1 MGETVNFTEFDHILC
16 IQSVK
21 LHLKKHGLTMCCCLY
36 FEGLVISEI
45 GNLNVKT
52 MNRNMLF
59 LKLKGSSPISW
70 SLDKKPNGMTIDER
84 TGLLQWENAMATLT
98 NYTIKV
104 TATNIIGQHTVEW
117 EILVPVSY
125 SVSLNTIEPT
135 GIFPKPTSV
144 DIVGQLHF
152 HGQVPPNNVPI
163 AVK

>member
-1 MGETVNFTEFDHILC
+1 
-16 IQSVK
+16 
-21 LHLKKHGLTMCCCLY
+21 
-36 FEGLVISEI
+36 
-45 GNLNVKT
+45 

-59 LKLKGSSPISW
+59 LKLKGSGPISW

-84 TGLLQWENAMATLT
+84 TGLLQWKNAMATLT

-104 TATNIIGQHTVEW
+104 TANNIIGQHTVVW

-125 SVSLNTIEPT
+125 SVSLDTIEPT

-152 HGQVPPNNVPI
+152 HGQVPPDNVPI